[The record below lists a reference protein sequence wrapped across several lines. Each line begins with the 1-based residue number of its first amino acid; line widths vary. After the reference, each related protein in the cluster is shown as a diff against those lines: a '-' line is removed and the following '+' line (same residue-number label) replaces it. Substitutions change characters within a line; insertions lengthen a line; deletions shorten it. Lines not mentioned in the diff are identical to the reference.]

1 MHVQYENI
9 TETLSIQERERKQNG
24 IIESERRANS
34 PFTCKMWKIVDVY
47 TPSWRLKN
55 HPCNKKQ
62 QSKHTGENIHPW
74 MVRMR
79 IVDAFV
85 DFRCNKLRRASIYL
99 VLSKPGKILLEP
111 NSDEISSHQFDHCE
125 AMNKKTA
132 EWNEYRQ
139 PALEILSSASFKR
152 TSSFEANIL
161 SFFFFQ
167 TIISMLSICQ

>member
-1 MHVQYENI
+1 MKKTYIYMHVQYENI

-99 VLSKPGKILLEP
+99 VLSKPGKFCVGAKFRWNFIQSIWSLR
-111 NSDEISSHQFDHCE
+111 SDEQKNSWMKWIPTTGFR
-125 AMNKKTA
+125 N
-132 EWNEYRQ
+132 
-139 PALEILSSASFKR
+139 LI
-152 TSSFEANIL
+152 
-161 SFFFFQ
+161 
-167 TIISMLSICQ
+167 